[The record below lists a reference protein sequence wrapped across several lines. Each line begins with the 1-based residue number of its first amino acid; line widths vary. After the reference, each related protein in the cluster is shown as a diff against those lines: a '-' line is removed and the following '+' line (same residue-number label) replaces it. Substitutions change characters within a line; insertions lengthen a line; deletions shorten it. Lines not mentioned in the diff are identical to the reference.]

1 MGKRTMEH
9 KIREGRWLKKG
20 TVQRKKAKFG
30 IMMKI
35 VAIGF
40 IPMLILAVSEAA
52 FSSRTI
58 RKGMRDEAIKRLE
71 DITVGLEEAL
81 NVSAEGDYHVEGG
94 ELYKGERSISNDLH
108 AFQAFADF
116 SDIDLTVCWGDTRMV
131 TTLLDHDTGE
141 NMAGTKVS
149 ETVAKIVLQD
159 GFEFTDIGM
168 IINGEPYFCCYRPLK
183 NSDGSVVGMVFAGEH
198 SNGIE
203 EYIDKQLV
211 QITVLNIAIILLAS
225 VVIYYFSRTLAK
237 AIRKE
242 EEVLRQLAEGSL
254 NVEVDQKL
262 LGRRDELG
270 GIALALQDLVQKLST
285 IIKHIQQSS
294 GELMESG
301 QSLDEMAERVNENA
315 TEISRAVEEISSG
328 AATQSE
334 EIETASGQIMD
345 MGSVIESIVKDVG
358 QLNDT
363 SKTMKEAGDT
373 SAEIMKGLAASTDR
387 TNEAI
392 QKIGAQVY
400 ATNESAQKI
409 RAAVDIISSI
419 ASQTSLLSL
428 NASIEAARAG
438 EFGKGFAVVASEI
451 QKLADESS
459 NSAQTITDVI
469 NSLLEDSEMTV
480 EIMKEVEEIIIDQ
493 REKLVATQSHFVEV
507 ETGINNSR
515 EGASMIEQRTHVC
528 DESRKTVVEVISNLS
543 ALSQE
548 NAASAQQTTASMEEL
563 NDTIQLLAGAANSLR
578 NMSDRM
584 EEEMKFFKL

>member
-1 MGKRTMEH
+1 
-9 KIREGRWLKKG
+9 
-20 TVQRKKAKFG
+20 
-30 IMMKI
+30 
-35 VAIGF
+35 
-40 IPMLILAVSEAA
+40 
-52 FSSRTI
+52 
-58 RKGMRDEAIKRLE
+58 
-71 DITVGLEEAL
+71 
-81 NVSAEGDYHVEGG
+81 
-94 ELYKGERSISNDLH
+94 
-108 AFQAFADF
+108 
-116 SDIDLTVCWGDTRMV
+116 
-131 TTLLDHDTGE
+131 
-141 NMAGTKVS
+141 MAGTKVS

-183 NSDGSVVGMVFAGEH
+183 NSDGSVVGMVFDGEH

>member
-1 MGKRTMEH
+1 
-9 KIREGRWLKKG
+9 
-20 TVQRKKAKFG
+20 
-30 IMMKI
+30 
-35 VAIGF
+35 
-40 IPMLILAVSEAA
+40 ML
-52 FSSRTI
+52 F
-58 RKGMRDEAIKRLE
+58 
-71 DITVGLEEAL
+71 
-81 NVSAEGDYHVEGG
+81 
-94 ELYKGERSISNDLH
+94 RS
-108 AFQAFADF
+108 
-116 SDIDLTVCWGDTRMV
+116 
-131 TTLLDHDTGE
+131 
-141 NMAGTKVS
+141 
-149 ETVAKIVLQD
+149 
-159 GFEFTDIGM
+159 
-168 IINGEPYFCCYRPLK
+168 
-183 NSDGSVVGMVFAGEH
+183 
-198 SNGIE
+198 
-203 EYIDKQLV
+203 
-211 QITVLNIAIILLAS
+211 
-225 VVIYYFSRTLAK
+225 
-237 AIRKE
+237 
-242 EEVLRQLAEGSL
+242 
-254 NVEVDQKL
+254 
-262 LGRRDELG
+262 
-270 GIALALQDLVQKLST
+270 
-285 IIKHIQQSS
+285 
-294 GELMESG
+294 
-301 QSLDEMAERVNENA
+301 
-315 TEISRAVEEISSG
+315 
-328 AATQSE
+328 
-334 EIETASGQIMD
+334 IETASGQIMD